1 VTKPQRPR
9 LRLQCECGRNLADA
23 LEPAGSSWVRVFPRP
38 GVDQEIW
45 QPGAFRAT
53 CRWRCKCGRV
63 PEVRVDRIARVY
75 LKRLGWQR
83 YGRRVV
89 TVIVGTDV

>member
-1 VTKPQRPR
+1 
-9 LRLQCECGRNLADA
+9 
-23 LEPAGSSWVRVFPRP
+23 
-38 GVDQEIW
+38 
-45 QPGAFRAT
+45 
-53 CRWRCKCGRV
+53 
-63 PEVRVDRIARVY
+63 VDRIARVY